1 MSIVLNRLRLSGRF
15 RHRPQQAP
23 VIMAEPVAAKPS
35 PRKKISKARRRLFA
49 LFLLLFLIGFQE
61 VVFRVIFPLP
71 ESIRFNRIRFQLL
84 AESDPRFK
92 PLLRRGLVYDKLLF
106 ESAPDGWR
114 HTHYL
119 NRFGF
124 RERDFSV
131 VPPAGKKRV
140 VVVGDSVTEG
150 QGAAVGE
157 TIPARLGSILGSGTE
172 TLNLGVVA
180 ATLDK
185 VTQLACES
193 AILLK
198 PETLVVVMYAND
210 MPAPSVP
217 SSANERDLK
226 YLESKFQQD
235 VVNSRSE
242 ARLPRLF
249 VLTQRIMTG
258 EPIYSRFFTSTVR
271 YFAPVPDP
279 TNPFG
284 AAAPPMPGLKPEVE
298 AAMRAGQ
305 LNPWLAFEPE
315 ALPKLIRQDFQTGGS
330 PISHLR
336 LIQLVCRQMNVKLV
350 LAYVPYYGTVN
361 ARYAQPLVDLSM
373 PRDVAESLSVDPAYK
388 NQALQLKAI
397 CESLKIP
404 FVDTTPALVERE
416 NAGQPQF
423 WAYDSHP
430 RPEGYRTIAEAI
442 AKSINP

>member
-1 MSIVLNRLRLSGRF
+1 M
-15 RHRPQQAP
+15 
-23 VIMAEPVAAKPS
+23 
-35 PRKKISKARRRLFA
+35 
-49 LFLLLFLIGFQE
+49 FLLLLLIGFQE
-61 VVFRVIFPLP
+61 VVFRVVFPLP
-71 ESIRFNRIRFQLL
+71 ESTRFNRIRFQLL

-124 RERDFSV
+124 RERDFPV
-131 VPPAGKKRV
+131 EPPAGKKRV

-150 QGAAVGE
+150 QGAAPGE
-157 TIPARLGSILGSGTE
+157 TIPAQLGSILGSSAE

-210 MPAPSVP
+210 MPAPNVP
-217 SSANERDLK
+217 ATANERDLN
-226 YLESKFQQD
+226 YLAEKFRQD
-235 VVNSRSE
+235 LMNSRLRE
-242 ARLPRLF
+242 RLPRLY
-249 VLTQRIMTG
+249 VLTRRMLDG
-258 EPIYSRFFTSTVR
+258 DPIYNRFLNSTVR
-271 YFAPVPDP
+271 YFAPTPDP
-279 TNPFG
+279 TNPFQEDS
-284 AAAPPMPGLKPEVE
+284 PPMPGLKPELE
-298 AAMRAGQ
+298 QAMRAGQ
-305 LNPWLAFEPE
+305 LNPWLAHQTALMPE
-315 ALPKLIRQDFQTGGS
+315 LIRQDFRQGVS
-330 PISHLR
+330 PELHLR
-336 LIQLVCRQMNVKLV
+336 LIQLVCQRAKVKLV
-350 LAYVPYYGTVN
+350 LAYVPFHGTVH
-361 ARYAQPLVDLSM
+361 ARYAQPLVDLKM

-388 NQALQLKAI
+388 NQAVQLTAI

-416 NAGQPQF
+416 NAGHPQF

-430 RPEGYRTIAEAI
+430 RPEGYRTIAEVI
-442 AKSINP
+442 AKALKP